1 MTKGKKSKTVEDVV
15 EEVAEEGIEVKVVST
30 MVDPQ
35 GRNWEIDADGN
46 KLRRI

>member
-1 MTKGKKSKTVEDVV
+1 MAKKSKSVEEVV
-15 EEVAEEGIEVKVVST
+15 EEVKEEGIEVKVVST

>member
-1 MTKGKKSKTVEDVV
+1 MAKKDKTVKEVV
-15 EEVAEEGIEVKVVST
+15 EEVKEEGIEAKVVST

-35 GRNWEIDADGN
+35 GRNWEVDADGN

>member
-1 MTKGKKSKTVEDVV
+1 MAKKTKTVKEVV
-15 EEVAEEGIEVKVVST
+15 EEAKEEGIEVKVVST